1 MTFLSCKKDNFGIHK
16 YKRYKLNCPEKKP
29 TNTKINLTYYKNL
42 YKVILAELNQ
52 SIYKYYEYYE

>member
-29 TNTKINLTYYKNL
+29 TNTKKKLD
-42 YKVILAELNQ
+42 ILQE
-52 SIYKYYEYYE
+52 II